1 MMSEQIKSLKYLDG
15 ERIFLR
21 RITDTDVDYFLK
33 AVSDPKIRRLTGT
46 TSFFTKPQIE
56 QAIEKWSLDDSRID
70 LVICLKSDFKVIGD
84 LAIMDVDYRERK
96 GSFRIA
102 IADEAY
108 MSNGYGSE
116 ALHLI
121 IPYMFNT
128 LNLRKIN
135 INVYAY
141 NERAIKTYEK
151 LGFLRE
157 GVIREDLYFDGEYHD
172 NILMGLF
179 KHEYIPR

>member
-1 MMSEQIKSLKYLDG
+1 MNDELKSLKYLDG
-15 ERIFLR
+15 SRIFLR
-21 RITDTDVDYFLK
+21 RITETDVDYFLE
-33 AVSDPKIRRLTGT
+33 AVSDPLIRRLTGT
-46 TSFFTKPQIE
+46 TAFYTRKQLE
-56 QAIEKWSLDDSRID
+56 QAFEKWSLDDSRID
-70 LVICLKSDFKVIGD
+70 LVICLKSDFTIIGD
-84 LAIMDVDYRERK
+84 LAILDVDYRERK

-102 IADEAY
+102 ITDEAF
-108 MSNGYGSE
+108 MGSGYGSE

-141 NERAIKTYEK
+141 NERAIRTYEK
-151 LGFLRE
+151 LGFVRE
-157 GVIREDLYFDGEYHD
+157 GIIREDLFFEGQYYD

-179 KHEYIPR
+179 KEEYIPV